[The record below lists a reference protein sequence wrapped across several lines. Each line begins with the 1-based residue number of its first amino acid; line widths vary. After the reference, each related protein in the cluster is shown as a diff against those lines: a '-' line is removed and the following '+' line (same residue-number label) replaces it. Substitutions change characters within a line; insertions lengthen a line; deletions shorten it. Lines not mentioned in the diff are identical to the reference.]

1 MKYQQAIKTNP
12 KRATQS
18 SAKPMLSRCSPIHPL
33 LQLQQTIGNRAVSR
47 FLQAKLKVSEP
58 GDKYEQEADRVADE
72 VMRMPEPPISRAR
85 EWQGRQGEGEA
96 ATLQRKCAAC
106 ASGQGLCPKCAEEE
120 ERMQRKPLAAQITPF
135 LQRQAMEEP
144 DAKKAPAG
152 SRSIEG
158 EESVPPI
165 VYEVLRSPGQ
175 PLDAATRA
183 FFESRFGHDFS
194 RVRVHTDGR
203 AADSARAVNAHA
215 YTVGRDVVFA
225 AGHYQPRTGKGRR
238 LLGHE
243 LTHVMQE
250 SSSVL
255 HASPALVTMGE
266 PGDAYE
272 READAMATQV
282 GSGKAV
288 EVPLV
293 RKLNKGVSSG
303 AVSLRRQAGA
313 NEPSDGRPGCT
324 VGVGI
329 SNSTCS
335 AYFANSWWL
344 PFAYVN
350 NATCAC
356 RETPNVP
363 TANCV
368 RKFLQDRLAATP
380 GWLKTAAALQ
390 KPNDDPLLP
399 TYPVYQAF
407 VQTFLTPRINRD
419 HVDAY
424 AACCCPSGPAAYLDW
439 IGVTTVPLP
448 CAVVGAAIRRFGS
461 CHGTP
466 GAW

>member
-1 MKYQQAIKTNP
+1 MAAKILGMQQALGNQAVQQIA
-12 KRATQS
+12 ATCPAFP
-18 SAKPMLSRCSPIHPL
+18 SACPTGGACHTCPVR
-33 LQLQQTIGNRAVSR
+33 V
-47 FLQAKLKVSEP
+47 QAKLAISQP
-58 GDKYEQEADRVADE
+58 GDQYEQEADRVAE
-72 VMRMPEPPISRAR
+72 AVMRMPEP
-85 EWQGRQGEGEA
+85 Q
-96 ATLQRKCAAC
+96 
-106 ASGQGLCPKCAEEE
+106 
-120 ERMQRKPLAAQITPF
+120 
-135 LQRQAMEEP
+135 
-144 DAKKAPAG
+144 APAG
-152 SRSIEG
+152 GADSGRVQPST
-158 EESVPPI
+158 VPPI
-165 VYEVLRSPGQ
+165 VHEVLRSPGQ
-175 PLDAATRA
+175 PLDPETRT
-183 FFESRFGHDFS
+183 FMESRFGHDFS

-225 AGHYQPRTGKGRR
+225 AGHYQPRTGEGRR

-255 HASPALVTMGE
+255 HAPPALVTMGE

-288 EVPLV
+288 EVSLV
-293 RKLNKGVSSG
+293 RKLNKGVSSS

-335 AYFANSWWL
+335 AYAANSWWL

-356 RETPNVP
+356 IETPNVP
-363 TANCV
+363 TAKCV

-380 GWLKTAAALQ
+380 GWFKTAAALQ
-390 KPNDDPLLP
+390 KPNDNPLLP
-399 TYPVYQAF
+399 TYPAYQAF
-407 VQTFLTPRINRD
+407 VQTFLTPRVYRD

-424 AACCCPSGPAAYLDW
+424 AACCCPSGPAAYPAW
-439 IGVTTVPLP
+439 IGVTAVPLP
-448 CAVVGAAIRRFGS
+448 CAGVGAAIRQFGS